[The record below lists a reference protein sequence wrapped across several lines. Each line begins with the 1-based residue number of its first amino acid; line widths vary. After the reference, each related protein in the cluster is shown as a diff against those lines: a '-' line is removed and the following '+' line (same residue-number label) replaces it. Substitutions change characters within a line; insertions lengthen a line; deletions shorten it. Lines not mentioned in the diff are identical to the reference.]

1 MKKLNTESMVR
12 NYVKRYFDLVGE
24 DTIER
29 LTEAVRMVNNAAIE
43 ALKDYVET
51 NDDLA
56 SAYSVIVTDL
66 HCKGLYD
73 PKDNI
78 VCIHPGWSLYYFDL
92 VDADTKNL
100 KDKIRT
106 MLHEHRHAKQYTETM
121 KYLRKYRNHWKKNIP
136 EGQDDYYDD
145 PLEIDARKYA
155 DKYVDE
161 AYEYLINNIEEKIEE
176 ELMIKEALYGAFE

>member
-1 MKKLNTESMVR
+1 MKHLKEKVESF
-12 NYVKRYFDLVGE
+12 VKKYFDVVGCS
-24 DTIER
+24 DIET
-29 LTEAVRMVNNAAIE
+29 LTEAVKKVNYAAIE

-51 NDDLA
+51 NDNLA
-56 SAYSVIVTDL
+56 SAYDVIVTDL

-78 VCIHPGWSLYYFDL
+78 ICIHPGWSLYYFDL
-92 VDADTKNL
+92 IDEDAENL
-100 KDKIRT
+100 KDKIST

-145 PLEIDARKYA
+145 PLEVDARRYAEKYIN
-155 DKYVDE
+155 E
-161 AYEYLINNIEEKIEE
+161 AFEYLLANLERKLEE
-176 ELMIKEALYGAFE
+176 EMIMVEALYGAFE